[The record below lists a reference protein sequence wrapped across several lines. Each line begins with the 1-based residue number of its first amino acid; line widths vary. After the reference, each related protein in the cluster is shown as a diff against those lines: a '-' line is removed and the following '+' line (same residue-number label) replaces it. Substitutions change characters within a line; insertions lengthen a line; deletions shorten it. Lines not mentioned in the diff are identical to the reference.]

1 MQAPTLSCCKKSSKS
16 EAISLEV
23 VRGGSRWWRNLLERA
38 IHGTYTRLN
47 EPPRLVNIG
56 TTGGHSSHSL
66 SSLVVFH
73 SYRWS
78 LAPPGY
84 YQPSSHYSLHWS
96 RNTWL
101 RQHMDQHW
109 VLQDW
114 MQRALYFQWFDL
126 CCTSPWR
133 STGSPTSQ
141 NIWNYQR
148 WQASCVSLSLL
159 PIRSQITCTR
169 DYKRVQTK
177 MLFTGQMPIIACYMY
192 LSLFSPVY
200 CTRV

>member
-16 EAISLEV
+16 EVISLEV
-23 VRGGSRWWRNLLERA
+23 VRGGSRWWRNLPERA

-114 MQRALYFQWFDL
+114 MQRAFYFQWFDL
-126 CCTSPWR
+126 CTSPWR

-159 PIRSQITCTR
+159 PIRSEITCTR
-169 DYKRVQTK
+169 DYKRVQTNI
-177 MLFTGQMPIIACYMY
+177 LFIGPIPIIACYMY
-192 LSLFSPVY
+192 LSLLIHKFL
-200 CTRV
+200 

>member
-16 EAISLEV
+16 EVISLEV

-114 MQRALYFQWFDL
+114 MQRAFYFQWFDL
-126 CCTSPWR
+126 CTSPWR

-169 DYKRVQTK
+169 DYKRVQTNI
-177 MLFTGQMPIIACYMY
+177 LFIGPIPIIACYMY
-192 LSLFSPVY
+192 LSLLIHGFL
-200 CTRV
+200 